1 MNKDLTPMTADDF
14 HEKMRLIDAELSQKG
29 VPVYE
34 RSFQAFPIAAPDYN
48 GPLMSSGIDSS
59 EYGEYEGP
67 NLLGKIHNWYK
78 QIYGKRASAA
88 RDLGRI
94 PIIIKDDTYLVRLP
108 LVYEIPEINILPF
121 VDGLTP
127 AVARRLSAAE
137 LNEIRNKFIEGYTL
151 TRKFE
156 DLYSQL
162 EAEETNG
169 TKRKSD
175 PFLDSA
181 MQDKDAAVDCLDEE
195 LDTNGA
201 VFHSQQLTEKMLNAV
216 LFHFNGMSEE
226 DINKKYKH
234 RIIDIYKAISGYA
247 KFPAR
252 IISELNFISR
262 YKLSIKDAK
271 RQVSSSDAV
280 KAFWSGLRIGGF
292 CATLLSGYKKR
303 VQSLPITSTKEE
315 SRMKRKG
322 SEAKPARQM
331 PIEEM
336 LAPFEALRVGVL
348 ATVEEGRPYTSI
360 IAFALT
366 PDRRTL
372 LFTTS
377 SSTRKYRNIISQPAV
392 SILLDNRSQSAGDIN
407 SAQAVTLLGTA
418 KKVRAGA
425 KKEQYRAIFV
435 NRHPE
440 LADFIDDPG
449 TALIAFTLQ
458 QAVHVARFEDVSV
471 WP

>member
-1 MNKDLTPMTADDF
+1 MNKDLTPLTAGAF
-14 HEKMRLIDAELSQKG
+14 HEKMLMTDAELANKE
-29 VPVYE
+29 VPVHE
-34 RSFQAFPIAAPDYN
+34 RPFQAFHLAAPDYS
-48 GPLMSSGIDSS
+48 GPLMSSGLDPS

-67 NLLGKIHNWYK
+67 NLLAKIHNWYK
-78 QIYGKRASAA
+78 QVYGKRTSAA

-94 PIIIKDDTYLVRLP
+94 PITIKDDIYLVRLP
-108 LVYEIPEINILPF
+108 LVYETPEINVLPF

-127 AVARRLSAAE
+127 AVARRLSLAE

-156 DLYSQL
+156 DLYSQS

-169 TKRKSD
+169 TKRKSN

-181 MQDKDAAVDCLDEE
+181 MQDKDAAVDCLGEE
-195 LDTNGA
+195 LDTNSA
-201 VFHSQQLTEKMLNAV
+201 VFHSQQLAEKMFNAV
-216 LFHFNGMSEE
+216 LFHFAGMSEE

-262 YKLSIKDAK
+262 YKMSIKDAK

-292 CATLLSGYKKR
+292 CASLLSGRKR
-303 VQSLPITSTKEE
+303 KIQFLPIKSTKEE
-315 SRMKRKG
+315 GRMKRKG
-322 SEAKPARQM
+322 SEAKPASHM

-336 LAPFEALRVGVL
+336 LAPFAAMRVAVL
-348 ATVEEGRPYTSI
+348 ATVEEGKPYTSI

-377 SSTRKYRNIISQPAV
+377 SATRKYRNIVSQPAV

-425 KKEQYRAIFV
+425 KKSEYSAIFV

-440 LADFIDDPG
+440 LADFINDPG

-458 QAVHVARFEDVSV
+458 QAVHVARFKDISV

>member
-1 MNKDLTPMTADDF
+1 
-14 HEKMRLIDAELSQKG
+14 
-29 VPVYE
+29 
-34 RSFQAFPIAAPDYN
+34 
-48 GPLMSSGIDSS
+48 
-59 EYGEYEGP
+59 
-67 NLLGKIHNWYK
+67 
-78 QIYGKRASAA
+78 
-88 RDLGRI
+88 
-94 PIIIKDDTYLVRLP
+94 
-108 LVYEIPEINILPF
+108 
-121 VDGLTP
+121 
-127 AVARRLSAAE
+127 
-137 LNEIRNKFIEGYTL
+137 
-151 TRKFE
+151 
-156 DLYSQL
+156 
-162 EAEETNG
+162 
-169 TKRKSD
+169 
-175 PFLDSA
+175 
-181 MQDKDAAVDCLDEE
+181 
-195 LDTNGA
+195 
-201 VFHSQQLTEKMLNAV
+201 
-216 LFHFNGMSEE
+216 
-226 DINKKYKH
+226 
-234 RIIDIYKAISGYA
+234 
-247 KFPAR
+247 
-252 IISELNFISR
+252 
-262 YKLSIKDAK
+262 
-271 RQVSSSDAV
+271 
-280 KAFWSGLRIGGF
+280 
-292 CATLLSGYKKR
+292 
-303 VQSLPITSTKEE
+303 
-315 SRMKRKG
+315 MKRKG